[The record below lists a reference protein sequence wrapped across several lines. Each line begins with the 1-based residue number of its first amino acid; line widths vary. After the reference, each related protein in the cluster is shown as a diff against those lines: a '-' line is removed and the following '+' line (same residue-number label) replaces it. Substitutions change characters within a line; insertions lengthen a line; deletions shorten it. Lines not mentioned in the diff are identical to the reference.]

1 MLGSGADADD
11 AVQEAWIRLNLNRRL
26 RRRPVV
32 ATRHR
37 CPGGPRGARTLG
49 RAIDEWLDDRRNL
62 RPSAQRSYRDS
73 LELAKSRLGHLK
85 LQDLTK
91 SHWTSS

>member
-1 MLGSGADADD
+1 MP
-11 AVQEAWIRLNLNRRL
+11 WR
-26 RRRPVV
+26 
-32 ATRHR
+32 
-37 CPGGPRGARTLG
+37 PRGARTLG

-85 LQDLTK
+85 LRT
-91 SHWTSS
+91 SPSPTWTSS

>member
-1 MLGSGADADD
+1 MSGWTI
-11 AVQEAWIRLNLNRRL
+11 AV
-26 RRRPVV
+26 
-32 ATRHR
+32 TS
-37 CPGGPRGARTLG
+37 ARV
-49 RAIDEWLDDRRNL
+49 
-62 RPSAQRSYRDS
+62 PSAARDS